1 MDQNLQSRK
10 KFTPMKMRAMS
21 INTDRSLD
29 LSEITEISVSANEGS
44 VKETM
49 IKLTQQQ
56 VMNNYLATWLY
67 QRNAFILLENIIIE
81 LTRIF
86 EYVAHPS
93 IYAWDI
99 DLVACLKEYGVLQ
112 K

>member
-1 MDQNLQSRK
+1 MKKTRCQLKLSKILEVFFIIVNFIVGTGKIKRMDQNLQSRK

-56 VMNNYLATWLY
+56 VMNNYLAT
-67 QRNAFILLENIIIE
+67 
-81 LTRIF
+81 
-86 EYVAHPS
+86 
-93 IYAWDI
+93 
-99 DLVACLKEYGVLQ
+99 
-112 K
+112 